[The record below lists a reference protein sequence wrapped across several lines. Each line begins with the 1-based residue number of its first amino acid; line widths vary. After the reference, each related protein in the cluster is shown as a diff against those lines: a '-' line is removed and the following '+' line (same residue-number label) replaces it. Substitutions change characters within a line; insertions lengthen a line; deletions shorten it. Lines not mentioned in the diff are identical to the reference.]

1 MLYYLATACG
11 FIDCD
16 GYFTANIRHAKPFES
31 FEAADVQLLNKKR
44 ELDRLDAY
52 VDRDY
57 VIQFKPCGGQ
67 YASSTS

>member
-1 MLYYLATACG
+1 MYHNSQRTNQK
-11 FIDCD
+11 F
-16 GYFTANIRHAKPFES
+16 KPRWPRI
-31 FEAADVQLLNKKR
+31 QLLNKKR